1 MPRTATITVTD
12 LQKVS
17 ANPKSPY
24 TIETSEGVT
33 YKAWDAVGRTMRRG
47 EAYAVSYDEKENG
60 EYGMEFMLRK
70 VSLATR
76 EDVKAAGGGGPGHV
90 MGGATAQI
98 TIPIKT
104 PSVDWAAKEE
114 DMATLAMF
122 KSVWRGA
129 DEGSIAQC
137 LDECRSEWKAHKHRM
152 KAPRP
157 ELEVTRGQNVN
168 LPPSTPKFLGPEGDT
183 EEF

>member
-1 MPRTATITVTD
+1 MPHTATITVTD

-33 YKAWDAVGRTMRRG
+33 YKAWDALGRTMRRG
-47 EAYAVSYDEKENG
+47 ETYAVSYDEKENG

-76 EDVKAAGGGGPGHV
+76 GDVRAAGGGGPGYV
-90 MGGATAQI
+90 LGGATAPI

-104 PSVDWAAKEE
+104 PAVDWAAKEE

-122 KSVWRGA
+122 KGA
-129 DEGSIAQC
+129 WEAGYDGGLAQC
-137 LDECRSEWKAHKHRM
+137 LDDCRLEWRAHKARM
-152 KAPRP
+152 KAPKPVERATPVLTP
-157 ELEVTRGQNVN
+157 EEDLE
-168 LPPSTPKFLGPEGDT
+168 F
-183 EEF
+183 

>member
-1 MPRTATITVTD
+1 MIWKPLSPNQSRRRAVPRTATITVTD

-47 EAYAVSYDEKENG
+47 ETYAVSYDEKENG

-76 EDVKAAGGGGPGHV
+76 EDVKAAGGGGPGYV
-90 MGGATAQI
+90 
-98 TIPIKT
+98 
-104 PSVDWAAKEE
+104 
-114 DMATLAMF
+114 
-122 KSVWRGA
+122 
-129 DEGSIAQC
+129 
-137 LDECRSEWKAHKHRM
+137 
-152 KAPRP
+152 
-157 ELEVTRGQNVN
+157 
-168 LPPSTPKFLGPEGDT
+168 LGDGPGIGR
-183 EEF
+183 